1 MERPQVNA
9 VDGSASVLGGR
20 TALHVRNEQ
29 VANAAQV
36 GLRLPLG
43 SYGTNG
49 GVCTLDL
56 GIALVRSPPT
66 TRRHSYSSTVVD
78 VAHKT

>member
-20 TALHVRNEQ
+20 TALHGRNEQ

-49 GVCTLDL
+49 GDSAVAS
-56 GIALVRSPPT
+56 ALNHGS
-66 TRRHSYSSTVVD
+66 
-78 VAHKT
+78 